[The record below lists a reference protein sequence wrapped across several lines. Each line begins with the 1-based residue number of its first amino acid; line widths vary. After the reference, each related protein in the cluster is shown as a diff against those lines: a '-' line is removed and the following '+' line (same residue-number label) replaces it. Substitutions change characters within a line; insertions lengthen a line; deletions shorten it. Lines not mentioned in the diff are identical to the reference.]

1 MAEQTVVQLGS
12 TSANDIALELWKQI
26 RQTHGAKDSV
36 DAELEL
42 FQQCRTAVLTRK

>member
-1 MAEQTVVQLGS
+1 MAEQTVVQLGAS
-12 TSANDIALELWKQI
+12 TTNDIALELWKQI
-26 RQTHGAKDSV
+26 RQTDGAKDNV